1 MTCLYSIAL
10 HIFYVAMLLVAP
22 FNTKARLWVTG
33 RTGWKTK
40 LRNWRKTDAPVLWI
54 HAASLGEFEQGRPL
68 MEAFRLYYPGYNILL
83 TFYSPSG
90 YEIRKNYPGADFTCY
105 LPLDTRHNARHFIDL
120 VNPRAVFFI
129 KYEFWYYYL
138 KRLHDLNHSVYLV
151 SGIFRPNQ
159 VFFRWYGKWF
169 RNKLRFIDHFFVQDE
184 ASAGL
189 LASVDIHGVTV
200 SGDTRFDRVT
210 GIAAAA
216 KKIELAEAFSAGH
229 YCMVAGST
237 WPQDEEI
244 LVRFI
249 QEQGEDMKFIIAPH
263 ETGDGHI
270 RKLSGMLKGKCL
282 LYSAATPENVSG
294 SNVLIIDSV
303 GILSSLYPY
312 GNMAYIGGGFGKG
325 IHNILE
331 AAVYGIPVIFGP
343 NYRKFREAVDLIR
356 SGGGFTITGY
366 PALRN
371 LIISLR
377 DNPSAYKQA
386 AEEAAGY
393 VKRHTGATRVILE
406 KLFAP

>member
-10 HIFYVAMLLVAP
+10 HIFYLAMLLVSP
-22 FNTKARLWVTG
+22 FNKKARLWVTG

-40 LRNWRKTDAPVLWI
+40 LRNWRKTEAPVLWI

-68 MEAFRLYYPGYNILL
+68 MEAFRLHYPGYNMLL

-90 YEIRKNYPGADFTCY
+90 YEVRKDYPGADFTCY
-105 LPLDTRHNARHFIDL
+105 LPLDTPHNARYFIDL

-129 KYEFWYYYL
+129 KYEFWYFYL
-138 KRLHDLNHSVYLV
+138 KRLHQRNHPVFLV
-151 SGIFRPNQ
+151 SAIFRPNQ

-184 ASAGL
+184 TSASL

-200 SGDTRFDRVT
+200 SGDTRFDRVA
-210 GIAAAA
+210 GIADSA
-216 KKIELAEAFSAGH
+216 KKIELAAAFSAGH

-237 WPQDEEI
+237 WPQDEEL

-249 QEQGEDMKFIIAPH
+249 QEQEENMKFIIAPH

-282 LYSAATPENVSG
+282 LFSAATPENVSG
-294 SNVLIIDSV
+294 SNVLIIDRV

-312 GNMAYIGGGFGKG
+312 GKLAYIGGGFGKG

-343 NYRKFREAVDLIR
+343 NYHKFREAVDLVR
-356 SGGGFTITGY
+356 SGGGFTIAGY
-366 PALRN
+366 PAFRN
-371 LIISLR
+371 LVFSLR
-377 DNPSAYKQA
+377 SNPSAYQHA
-386 AEEAAGY
+386 AEEASGY
-393 VKRHTGATRVILE
+393 VKRNTGATRAILE